1 MLRTISILALLWICS
16 AASMADAKPIFIK
29 VFAPSSGVSAS
40 GGYSYGSSSGSTA
53 TASPINTQ
61 LISNLISTKI
71 QLLNSVLQAKSS
83 GGGFGFGFNKFVS
96 FSSSTTTTER
106 PVTHHTTE
114 VNTDFTPEDSSTQT
128 TQTVYTTTTE
138 GDIETPKPTVHP
150 GRPVSTS
157 TTEVITGES
166 TTVVAELTSTTRAPS
181 GYTYTSPTPYATSTL
196 GTYYLPSSLA

>member
-1 MLRTISILALLWICS
+1 MHRAISILALLICS

-29 VFAPSSGVSAS
+29 VFSPSSASS
-40 GGYSYGSSSGSTA
+40 GGYSYGSSSTV
-53 TASPINTQ
+53 TASPINPQ
-61 LISNLISTKI
+61 LISTLISTKI

-96 FSSSTTTTER
+96 FSSTTSTTEK
-106 PVTHHTTE
+106 PVTYRTTE

-157 TTEVITGES
+157 TTEVIAVES
-166 TTVVAELTSTTRAPS
+166 TTDVAEISSTTRATS
-181 GYTYTSPTPYATSTL
+181 GYSYTSPTPPPATSTV

>member
-1 MLRTISILALLWICS
+1 MLRTISILALLFCS
-16 AASMADAKPIFIK
+16 AATMADAKPIFIK
-29 VFAPSSGVSAS
+29 VFAPSSGAF
-40 GGYSYGSSSGSTA
+40 SSSGSYGRTSAA

-61 LISNLISTKI
+61 LISTLISTKI

-96 FSSSTTTTER
+96 FTSSTTTTER

-150 GRPVSTS
+150 GRPASTS
-157 TTEVITGES
+157 TTEVIPGES
-166 TTVVAELTSTTRAPS
+166 TTALPEISSTTRAPS
-181 GYTYTSPTPYATSTL
+181 GYSYTSPTPSPVSSTV